1 MLLQYKGPMS
11 YDHFVGF
18 VLKGLRQG
26 MSFRRFILAQS
37 EMFEGVL
44 ATHLYKWEHWIEMS

>member
-1 MLLQYKGPMS
+1 MLLQYKGPMP

-44 ATHLYKWEHWIEMS
+44 ATHLYKMGTLD